1 MKLIDGKTGKWEYV
15 IGLEVHAQISSKSK
29 LFSGAKTDFGA
40 GPNENVSFIDSGMP
54 GMLPVLNKEC
64 VRLAIKT
71 GLALNLNI
79 NKYSV
84 FDRKNYFYADLPLG
98 YQISQFYHPIATNG
112 YLNIIGDEGVEKK
125 ININRLHIEQDAGKS
140 IHDQMAEYSL
150 IDLNR
155 CGVALMEIVTDP
167 DISSPEE
174 AVEYI
179 KKLRAIVRYIGS
191 CDGDM
196 EKGSFRCDA
205 NISVRKPGD
214 VFGTRCEI
222 KNLNSTKHIMKA
234 IEFEAERQIA
244 IIESGGTVSQ
254 ETRLFDADTGETR
267 TMRSKEN
274 STDYRYF
281 PDADLIP
288 LNLEDEYIRSI
299 KESLEELPH
308 DKAIRYEKEFELTN
322 YEIEVLVSDK
332 NIASFFEEA
341 AITCLDK
348 KSLSNWI
355 IGELFSYLNKSNIEL
370 ENCKIKP
377 NHLSSLVNMIKDG
390 RISGKIAKS
399 IFQEMFETGA
409 EPDLI
414 MNQQGLL
421 QINDDSAIEKYIDEV
436 LENNQ
441 DKVNEYKSGKDKLFG
456 FFVGQVMKISE
467 GKANPGMINDSLK
480 RKLSQ

>member
-98 YQISQFYHPIATNG
+98 YQISQFYHPIAING

-140 IHDQMAEYSL
+140 IHDQMEEHSL

-167 DISSPEE
+167 DISSPDE
-174 AVEYI
+174 AAEYI

-205 NISVRKPGD
+205 NISVRKPGGEL
-214 VFGTRCEI
+214 GTRCEI

-244 IIESGGTVSQ
+244 IIESGGTVNQ
-254 ETRLFDADTGETR
+254 ETRLFDSDTGETR

-274 STDYRYF
+274 ATDYRYF

-288 LNLEDEYIRSI
+288 LNLDDEYIRSI

-341 AITCLDK
+341 AINCLDK
-348 KSLSNWI
+348 KSLSSWI

-414 MNQQGLL
+414 INQQGLL

-467 GKANPGMINDSLK
+467 GRANPGMINDALK